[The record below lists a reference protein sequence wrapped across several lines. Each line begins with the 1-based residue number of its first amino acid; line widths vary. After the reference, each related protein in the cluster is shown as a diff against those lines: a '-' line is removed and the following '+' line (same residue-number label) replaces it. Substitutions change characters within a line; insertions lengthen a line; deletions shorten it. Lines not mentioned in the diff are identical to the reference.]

1 MHDNEEVGPG
11 SDNEE
16 DQMRPFK
23 DASNDGVEYLVDS
36 ECSNQ
41 GGWVVAAMR

>member
-1 MHDNEEVGPG
+1 MIMHDNEEVGPG

-16 DQMRPFK
+16 DQMRPLK
-23 DASNDGVEYLVDS
+23 DPSNDGVEYPVDS

-41 GGWVVAAMR
+41 GG